1 MPTEPRFDL
10 SLVGISLVD
19 VWVIQ
24 YLPDA
29 EYSDQQLFNSLN
41 ALRVRATLTD
51 SREGAESTR
60 CPSSRH
66 HAPQKS
72 TAERGA
78 SGPP

>member
-1 MPTEPRFDL
+1 MPMEPRFDL

-51 SREGAESTR
+51 SREGAEST
-60 CPSSRH
+60 PTSRL
-66 HAPQKS
+66 HASQKS
-72 TAERGA
+72 TAARGA